1 MSQTAE
7 KVKHAYIIS
16 RKGYCGGRPIIVG
29 TKFPVSSVV
38 TYILKQGMTPEEL
51 VKEFPH
57 LNLSQIYD
65 ALSYYYDHKEEMDK
79 DIESSSEISLSK
91 ELGGKNG

>member
-1 MSQTAE
+1 MSRTVE

-16 RKGYCGGRPIIVG
+16 KKGYCGGKPIIAE

-38 TYILKQGMTPEEL
+38 NYTLKQGMSPEEL

-65 ALSYYYDHKEEMDK
+65 ALSYYYDHKEEIDK
-79 DIESSSEISLSK
+79 DIEGGSEILLSK
-91 ELGGKNG
+91 EFGR

>member
-1 MSQTAE
+1 MSKTAE
-7 KVKHAYIIS
+7 NVKHAYIIS
-16 RKGYCGGRPIIVG
+16 RKGYCGGRPIIAG

-38 TYILKQGMTPEEL
+38 NYILKQGMTPEEL

-79 DIESSSEISLSK
+79 DIENGSEISLSK
-91 ELGGKNG
+91 DLGVKNG

>member
-7 KVKHAYIIS
+7 KVKHAYVIS
-16 RKGYCGGRPIIVG
+16 RKEYCGGKPIIAG

-38 TYILKQGMTPEEL
+38 NYILKQGMTPEEL

-65 ALSYYYDHKEEMDK
+65 ALSYYYDYKEEIDK

-91 ELGGKNG
+91 ELGWKNG